1 MRRKVSGQANIPGNW
16 SDFLR
21 DLNDKQELF
30 QFLSDKIGCTDCPT
44 GRQIFITSGATMVS
58 RGTGHCMSLCDDD
71 DADTRIVVHL
81 LDALDCGYAI
91 CVVRTV
97 DTDVVAILI
106 GKFNSIID
114 KYPTADIWVA
124 FGTGKGFMY
133 LHIGSIATT

>member
-44 GRQIFITSGATMVS
+44 GRQISITSDATMVS
-58 RGTGHCMSLCDDD
+58 RGTDHCMPLCDHEKF
-71 DADTRIVVHL
+71 DTRIMVHVQ
-81 LDALDCGYAI
+81 DAL
-91 CVVRTV
+91 TV
-97 DTDVVAILI
+97 DMPSDVVAILI